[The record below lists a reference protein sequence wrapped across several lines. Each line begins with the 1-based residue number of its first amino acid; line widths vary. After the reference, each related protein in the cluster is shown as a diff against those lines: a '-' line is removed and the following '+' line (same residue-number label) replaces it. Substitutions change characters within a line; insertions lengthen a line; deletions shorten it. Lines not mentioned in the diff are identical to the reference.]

1 MSNEGRGSQSPA
13 SVIGGRFA
21 VEEALGRGGM
31 GAVYRVRDEK
41 TGERFALKRSRLGD
55 GAKSA
60 RRRAMLER
68 EFHTLAQLRHPRII
82 EVYDYG
88 VDEQGPY
95 YTMELLDGV
104 DLEHGG
110 RVPWREAC
118 ALLRDI
124 ASSLAIVHSRGLL
137 HRDVSSRNV
146 RRTADGRAKLIDFGA
161 MVSMGVANDV
171 VGTAPFMA
179 PEVLQMQALDARADL
194 FSLGALGYYLLT
206 GRHAF
211 PARRTADL
219 RDAWRS
225 RPASPSRV
233 VPETPEALS
242 ALLLQLLALDRGA
255 RPQTAAEVMERLC
268 QIADLPKEE
277 LPEIVRGY
285 LSTPT
290 LIGRHSTLLAIR
302 SRMLSLVRDEGG
314 LLLLEGGPG
323 SGRSRMIDACVFEG
337 KLLSATVVR
346 ADASDADEPWAVARS
361 LSSQLFG
368 LLPQACIDAT
378 RLSAGVLCHVI
389 EELRGDE
396 QHSTTVRFPER
407 SLILRELRDF
417 VLALAHRHRLLL
429 VVDDADRI
437 DEASAAWL
445 AALAGKAESEK
456 LLIVL
461 AMEAGQALH
470 ESPAL
475 HLFRSLG
482 HRVPLPALES
492 EQTEALMR
500 SMFGDVPNLGL
511 VAGRIHSLAHGNPR
525 ATMELAQHLV
535 DRGAARYGSGSW
547 LLPAQLGA
555 ADLPATLG
563 ESLKRRVDA
572 LAPDARDMAEAL
584 SVADAVPLPL
594 AGYRALT
601 SHRDEKRMFRALE
614 QLVSARILIAG
625 ADRYRF
631 SQRGFP
637 TVLLDS
643 LSAPRKAALHGGV
656 ADYLATTGGDVLER
670 AHYLMSAAREQE
682 AVHLLCSLDLQARQ
696 PRLALL
702 EQAAAYAERTGGFSA
717 RVLQGLRTA
726 VLTKAAVVMN
736 LGSFRRHL
744 PLVIEQ
750 LERDSGLALYREL
763 TDVPESERLG
773 QALSQ
778 QQQRY
783 LATPENEQV
792 YSVIDAIRELAR
804 VVSATSGI
812 AAAVFDLDLLDEL
825 PSLVPL
831 FPLSPGLRLIEQ
843 VKAGTQHWLAGRT
856 QLAGRIYEDIL
867 ERILQPDHAGLD
879 DVQFE
884 RMQLSLQYILALL
897 EAGAALERAE
907 VRAEFLESRR
917 SMRVNAWRVRS
928 LLQLNRGD
936 AAASL
941 RSSRRAE
948 LLQLQ
953 DDAENHYLGTS
964 AAYQLSAAM
973 NAADLLAVKSASDL
987 VATLADQ
994 YPGWRPMS
1002 IFGQSCYRY
1011 LVGDLPGAL
1020 DVLLTGFEISHP
1032 GREVAWGLLATHHV
1046 RVLRELGRIEEAL
1059 AHAQKY
1065 AEIIRAEQLSTA
1077 QGFAAVESALTLTA
1091 AGRHAEAIAMMD
1103 PLVQHV
1109 ESMGSRGLVLG
1120 LFYEARARM
1129 AISMADREA
1138 FERYSELCAREYRI
1152 GNNPAVLAKLAR
1164 LIERAQQEGL
1174 VSGGA
1179 PIASAWPTTL
1189 EPAPGDDENTI
1200 VSRMLECVDSWDR
1213 ARCALSMLLQ
1223 STDGY
1228 LGYLYGVNEGGLIA
1242 LASVPEVDAEPALE
1256 RWLAH
1261 WLQAECELA
1270 AHAAAVSTA
1279 TVDVPS
1285 LALDV
1290 PTAQAEPSEIETAE
1304 GRCSSPMRYIDAE
1317 KRELHAVMLVHA
1329 TGGQRKI
1336 AAVLVLHADLRSRPP
1351 PAALLG
1357 QIARQL
1363 LTHKDVQG
1371 VVLGETPRVGAMR
1384 TLA

>member
-1 MSNEGRGSQSPA
+1 MSNQGHDSESPA
-13 SVIGGRFA
+13 AVIGGRFA

-31 GAVYRVRDEK
+31 AAVYRVRDLK
-41 TGERFALKRSRLGD
+41 TGKRFALKRSRPGD
-55 GAKSA
+55 RAKAA
-60 RRRAMLER
+60 RQRAMLER

-88 VDEQGPY
+88 VDEHGPY
-95 YTMELLDGV
+95 YTMELLDGA
-104 DLEHGG
+104 DLDQAG
-110 RVPWREAC
+110 RLPWREAC

-146 RRTADGRAKLIDFGA
+146 RRTADGSAKLIDFGA
-161 MVSMGVANDV
+161 MVSMGVSNDV

-225 RPASPSRV
+225 RPIAPARV
-233 VPETPEALS
+233 IPEIPAALS
-242 ALLLQLLALDRGA
+242 ALVLQLLALDRGV

-290 LIGRHSTLLAIR
+290 LIGRHGTLLAIR
-302 SRMLSLVRDEGG
+302 SRILALVRNEGG
-314 LLLLEGGPG
+314 VVVLEGVPG

-346 ADASDADEPWAVARS
+346 AGAGDADEPWGVARS

-368 LLPQACIDAT
+368 LLPHDCLEAT
-378 RLSAGVLCHVI
+378 RLSAGVLGHVI

-396 QHSTTVRFPER
+396 SHSSTVRFPER

-417 VLALAHRHRLLL
+417 VLALAHTQRLLI

-445 AALAGKAESEK
+445 AALAGKAENEK
-456 LLIVL
+456 LLIVV
-461 AMEAGQALH
+461 AMEVGQAPN

-475 HLFRSLG
+475 HLIRSLG
-482 HRVPLPALES
+482 HRVPLPALDS

-525 ATMELAQHLV
+525 AIMELAQHLV
-535 DRGAARYGSGSW
+535 DRGVARYESGSW

-555 ADLPATLG
+555 ADLPATLA

-572 LAPDARDMAEAL
+572 VAPDARDLAEAL
-584 SVADAVPLPL
+584 SVAESVPL
-594 AGYRALT
+594 AVTDYRALT
-601 SHRDEKRMFRALE
+601 SHRDQTRLFRALE

-625 ADRYRF
+625 VDRYRF
-631 SQRGFP
+631 SQRGFA

-643 LSAPRKAALHGGV
+643 MGAPRKAALHGRV
-656 ADYLATTGGDVLER
+656 ADLLAATGGDVLER
-670 AHYLMSAAREQE
+670 AHHLMSAGREQE

-702 EQAAAYAERTGGFSA
+702 EQAAAYAARTGQFSA
-717 RVLQGLRTA
+717 RVLQRLRTA

-744 PLVIEQ
+744 PRVIEQ

-763 TDVPESERLG
+763 SDLPASERLG
-773 QALSQ
+773 QALSR

-783 LATPENEQV
+783 DSAPHNEQV
-792 YSVIDAIRELAR
+792 YSVVDAIRELAR
-804 VVSATSGI
+804 VVSATCGI

-825 PSLVPL
+825 PSLAPL
-831 FPLSPGLRLIEQ
+831 LPLSPGLRVIEQ
-843 VKAGTQHWLAGRT
+843 VKAGTQHWLSGRT
-856 QLAGRIYEDIL
+856 QLAGRIYEESL
-867 ERILQPDHAGLD
+867 ARITQPDHAGLD

-897 EAGAALERAE
+897 EAGAALEHAE

-941 RSSRRAE
+941 KSARRAE

-973 NAADLLAVKSASDL
+973 NAADLLAVKSATDL
-987 VATLADQ
+987 VATLAEQ

-1011 LVGDLPGAL
+1011 LRGDLQGAL
-1020 DVLLTGFEISHP
+1020 DVLRTGFEISQP
-1032 GREVAWGLLATHHV
+1032 GCEVAWGLLATHHV
-1046 RVLRELGRIEEAL
+1046 RLLRELGRIEEAL

-1065 AEIIRAEQLSTA
+1065 VEIIQAEELSTA
-1077 QGFAAVESALTLTA
+1077 QGFAASEAALTLAA
-1091 AGRHAEAIAMMD
+1091 AGRQAEALAMMD
-1103 PLVQHV
+1103 PLIAHV

-1120 LFYEARARM
+1120 LFYEARARI
-1129 AISMADREA
+1129 AIAMADREA
-1138 FERYSELCAREYRI
+1138 FERYSQLCAREYQI
-1152 GNNPAVLAKLAR
+1152 GKNPAVLAKLAR
-1164 LIERAQQEGL
+1164 LMEHARQEGL
-1174 VSGGA
+1174 ASGLA
-1179 PIASAWPTTL
+1179 PLESAWPTTF
-1189 EPAPGDDENTI
+1189 EPASEEDEDTI
-1200 VSRMLECVDSWDR
+1200 VSRMLECVDACDR

-1228 LGYLYGVNEGGLIA
+1228 LGYLYGVNEGGLIP
-1242 LASVPEVDAEPALE
+1242 LASIPETDGDPQLE
-1256 RWLAH
+1256 GWLARWLH
-1261 WLQAECELA
+1261 AERELA
-1270 AHAAAVSTA
+1270 AHAAVVSTA
-1279 TVDVPS
+1279 AVDVAS

-1290 PTAQAEPSEIETAE
+1290 PTTEAGPTESETADA
-1304 GRCSSPMRYIDAE
+1304 RYSSPMRYVDPE
-1317 KRELHAVMLVHA
+1317 GRELHPVMLVHTA
-1329 TGGQRKI
+1329 GGQRKV
-1336 AAVLVLHADLRSRPP
+1336 AALLALNADRARRRP
-1351 PAALLG
+1351 PAALLQ

-1363 LTHKDVQG
+1363 LAHKDVQG
-1371 VVLGETPRVGAMR
+1371 IVLGDVG
-1384 TLA
+1384 